1 MMTIEAIRLAL
12 QDRRISMVSAATG
25 LHYNT
30 IKAVRDN
37 EDANP
42 SYKVLKALSDYLEGA
57 KQHG

>member
-1 MMTIEAIRLAL
+1 
-12 QDRRISMVSAATG
+12 MVSTATG

-30 IKAVRDN
+30 IKSVRDN

-42 SYKVLKALSDYLEGA
+42 SYKVLKALSDDLEGA